1 MNAVSVDASRP
12 PVVRVTLS
20 SPGTGN
26 RLDEPLLAELSAALT
41 EAEAT
46 PGAQVLVLGAAGD
59 AFCAGM
65 ALDGLESAWRPRIE
79 AVGELLTRLTA
90 SPLVT
95 VALVDGAAL
104 GGGVGL
110 AAACD
115 QVIAGPRAEFRMTEV
130 LLGLL
135 PATILPVVARRIGAH
150 RAYGLA
156 LTAREVPG
164 AEAVG
169 LGLADATGGE
179 DELRRVLRRL
189 RAADP
194 GALAAFKAYYA
205 ELFPPLPPEELVV
218 EVLGRRLADAQVHQR
233 IAGLR
238 NQGLIP

>member
-1 MNAVSVDASRP
+1 M
-12 PVVRVTLS
+12 TLS
-20 SPGTGN
+20 SPSTGN
-26 RLDEPLLAELSAALT
+26 RLDDPLLVELSAALT

-46 PGAQVLVLGAAGD
+46 PGARALVLDAAGD

-65 ALDGLESAWRPRIE
+65 ALDGLESAWRQRIE
-79 AVGELLTRLTA
+79 AIGELLARLTA

-95 VALVDGAAL
+95 IALVDGAAM

-110 AAACD
+110 AATCD

-164 AEAVG
+164 PEAVR

-194 GALAAFKAYYA
+194 EALAALKAYYA
-205 ELFPPLPPEELVV
+205 ELFPPLPREELVV